1 MTTPIEIYKFETL
14 YCLDKA
20 GKLKQWDIRVEN
32 KEKYSEIITI
42 YGYTRKIETNTR
54 ITNGKNLKKS
64 NATTHYTQAIADA
77 QSKWNKKKDIEGYTV
92 VMLTRDG
99 TINTTSFG
107 GVTPLP
113 MLAQEF
119 NKNKKKV
126 VYPVAIQ
133 CKLDGYRSIYNSN
146 TNQITTRQG
155 KDFLIITKSGKLYEE
170 LQQLKKYKL
179 IFDGELYCQ
188 NVPFET
194 FGVLRKTKG
203 FTETD
208 LENLSK
214 IEYHIY
220 DIIDTEI
227 SFKERNEI
235 LNKINKE
242 NTFSK
247 LKFVETLVVSSEEEI
262 KENHTRYLSEGYEGT
277 IVRTLNGLYKCK
289 FRSFDLLKYKD
300 FQDAEFEIVDFT
312 EEKDTSGADS
322 NLIVWIV
329 KVNETNKCR
338 VRPQGTKKE
347 RQELYKKCVE
357 NFNQFKGRK
366 LWTKFFEF
374 TGDRNLRFPTSKTNS
389 YESYIRDEIL

>member
-1 MTTPIEIYKFETL
+1 MNTLQITKFETL

-32 KEKYSEIITI
+32 KGLFSEIITV
-42 YGYTRKIETNTR
+42 YGYTRKIETNSRVTK
-54 ITNGKNLKKS
+54 GKNLNKS
-64 NATTHYTQAIADA
+64 NMTTHYTQALADA
-77 QSKWNKKKDIEGYTV
+77 QSKWNKKKDIEGYT
-92 VMLTRDG
+92 T
-99 TINTTSFG
+99 TIPTGGAASITSLE
-107 GVTPLP
+107 GVTPFYP

-133 CKLDGYRSIYNSN
+133 CKLDGYRCIYNSN

-155 KDFLIITKSGKLYEE
+155 KDFSIITKSGNLYKE
-170 LQQLKKYKL
+170 LQQLNKYKL
-179 IFDGELYCQ
+179 VFDGELYCQ

-208 LENLSK
+208 FENLSK

-220 DIIDTEI
+220 DIINTEI

-242 NTFSK
+242 NPFSK
-247 LKFVETLVVSSEEEI
+247 LKFVETLVVSSEAEI

-300 FQDAEFEIVDFT
+300 FQDSEFEIVDYT
-312 EEKDTSGADS
+312 EEKDTSGMDYP
-322 NLIVWIV
+322 LVVWIV
-329 KVNETNKCR
+329 KVNTITCK
-338 VRPQGTKKE
+338 VRPMGTKEE

-357 NFNQFKGRK
+357 NFDQFKGRK
-366 LWTKFFEF
+366 LWTKFFEY
-374 TGDRNLRFPTSKTNS
+374 TEDGSLRFPTTLRST
-389 YESYIRDEIL
+389 YTEYIRDNII